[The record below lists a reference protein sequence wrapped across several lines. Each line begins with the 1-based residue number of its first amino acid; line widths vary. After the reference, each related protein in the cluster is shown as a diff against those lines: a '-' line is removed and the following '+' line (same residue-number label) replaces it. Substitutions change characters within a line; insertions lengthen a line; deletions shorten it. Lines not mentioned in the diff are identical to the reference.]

1 MMRIFEAAVRKET
14 RKIIVDTFDIY
25 CNFPWKNIKPCTFF
39 RVLSI
44 PICRFSTFMRHLVF
58 DIRGRSLKKRDTK

>member
-25 CNFPWKNIKPCTFF
+25 CNFPWKNIK
-39 RVLSI
+39 RVPLLKYFLF
-44 PICRFSTFMRHLVF
+44 P
-58 DIRGRSLKKRDTK
+58 SLDFQPFEAHGI

>member
-25 CNFPWKNIKPCTFF
+25 CNFPWKNIKTCTFIK
-39 RVLSI
+39 VLSI
-44 PICRFSTFMRHLVF
+44 SVFRFSTF
-58 DIRGRSLKKRDTK
+58 